1 MRDFF
6 LDFLPVVNFL
16 TDPGSPAIK
25 FLKTGLTYSHILT
38 KNSKIKKR
46 SDFLDIWIFQYFGNF
61 STDPGSPAI
70 KFFRTGLTY
79 AFIFT

>member
-1 MRDFF
+1 MQDFQD
-6 LDFLPVVNFL
+6 L
-16 TDPGSPAIK
+16 
-25 FLKTGLTYSHILT
+25 LKNYQNIENIFRTGLIYAHILT

-79 AFIFT
+79 AFILR